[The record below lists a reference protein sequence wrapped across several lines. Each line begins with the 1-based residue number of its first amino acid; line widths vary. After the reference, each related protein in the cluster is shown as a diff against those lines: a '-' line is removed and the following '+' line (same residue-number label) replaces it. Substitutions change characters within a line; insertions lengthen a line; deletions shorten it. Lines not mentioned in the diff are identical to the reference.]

1 MWFATRK
8 LDYSYAPSAGRA
20 KMAAMGGKVHKL
32 AVCEGKHEKGAD
44 WGVIK
49 LP

>member
-1 MWFATRK
+1 
-8 LDYSYAPSAGRA
+8 
-20 KMAAMGGKVHKL
+20 MAAMGGKVHKL

-49 LP
+49 LLNVLLIIRHAGHSTVSHLSF